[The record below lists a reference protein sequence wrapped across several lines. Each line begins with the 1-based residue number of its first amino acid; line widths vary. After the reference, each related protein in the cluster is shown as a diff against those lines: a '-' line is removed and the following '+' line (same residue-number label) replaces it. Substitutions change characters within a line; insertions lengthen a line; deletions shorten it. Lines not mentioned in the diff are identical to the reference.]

1 MVYITDL
8 QKRCEKFIQDAHIKI
23 NQFCKI
29 IGISRQ
35 AYYGWING
43 EPRLSDA
50 TLDRIANYLDSPE
63 AKELIEQNSKYIP
76 VPDAAHMVGL
86 SGDKIRSLCSCGIV
100 DSKRPGGGRWLVNI
114 ESLEEYA
121 RKHQNNRLSQP
132 NSGMLV
138 FGELF
143 SDFDVFWKPV
153 LSCNNSYEIFFPDRH
168 EYDHQYW
175 VSNAGYIYNDTTGEL
190 LGNDAKRK
198 GYIYVNLRKNG
209 ERVTRLVHLLV
220 AYNFCPNGHY
230 KEFVHH
236 IDGNKQNNHAS
247 NLVWVTEAEHRKCH
261 QLMKKNK
268 KAYRKYINTLKKDN
282 QW

>member
-35 AYYGWING
+35 AYYGWIGG
-43 EPRLSDA
+43 ELNLSDA
-50 TLDRIANYLDSPE
+50 TLERISDYLDSPE

-76 VPDAAHMVGL
+76 VPDAAHIVAL
-86 SGDKIRSLCSCGIV
+86 SDAKIRALCSSGIV
-100 DSKRPGGGRWLVNI
+100 ESKRPGGGRWLVNI

-209 ERVTRLVHLLV
+209 KRVTRLVHLLV

-247 NLVWVTEAEHRKCH
+247 NLVWVTYEEHQKCH